1 MKKLT
6 KKELE
11 AIENE
16 RKEIRH
22 KRLEMIRSLE
32 SYWKDVDAT
41 IRVAKL
47 NDNKEMLSYSDRL
60 VKSEEEKLW
69 NNYENLQGLTEIQIQ
84 ALRVLVRNKNE
95 REQFYKDKYCRM
107 KEQLPED
114 AVWISDIVWKEEDLI
129 EMVNFYKSLG
139 ITKMYYTDKSTA
151 ALHVIVW
158 LTRLGCKIVG
168 ITNITEY
175 NEGLIIEL

>member
-16 RKEIRH
+16 RKEMRH

-32 SYWKDVDAT
+32 SFWKDVDAT

-47 NDNKEMLSYSDRL
+47 NDNKEILSYSDRL

-69 NNYENLQGLTEIQIQ
+69 NNYENLKGLTKIQTQ
-84 ALRVLVRNKNE
+84 ALRILVLNKNE
-95 REQFYKDKYCRM
+95 REQFFRDKYCTM
-107 KEQLPED
+107 KEQLPEN
-114 AVWISDIVWKEEDLI
+114 AVWINDIIWEEEDLI

-139 ITKMYYTDKSTA
+139 ITKMYYTDRGTL
-151 ALHVIVW
+151 ALPVIVW
-158 LTRLGCKIVG
+158 LTRLGCKI
-168 ITNITEY
+168 IDTTKISEF
-175 NEGLIIEL
+175 NEGLVIEL

>member
-16 RKEIRH
+16 RKEMRH

-32 SYWKDVDAT
+32 SFWKDVDAT

-47 NDNKEMLSYSDRL
+47 NDNKEILGYDDRL

-69 NNYENLQGLTEIQIQ
+69 NNYENLKGLTKIQTQ
-84 ALRVLVRNKNE
+84 ALRILVCNKNE
-95 REQFYKDKYCRM
+95 REQFFRDKYCIM
-107 KEQLPED
+107 KVQLPED
-114 AVWISDIVWKEEDLI
+114 AVWIRDVIWKEEDLI

-139 ITKMYYTDKSTA
+139 ITKMYYTDDSTA
-151 ALHVIVW
+151 ALPVIVW
-158 LTRLGCKIVG
+158 LTRLNCKIIG
-168 ITNITEY
+168 TTNILEY

>member
-16 RKEIRH
+16 RKEMRH

-32 SYWKDVDAT
+32 SFWKDVDAT

-69 NNYENLQGLTEIQIQ
+69 NNYENLKGLTEIQTQ
-84 ALRVLVRNKNE
+84 ALRILVWNKNE
-95 REQFYKDKYCRM
+95 RDQFFKDKYCIM

-114 AVWISDIVWKEEDLI
+114 AVWIRDIIWKEEDLI

-158 LTRLGCKIVG
+158 LTRLGCKIADTTK
-168 ITNITEY
+168 ISEF

>member
-16 RKEIRH
+16 RKEMRH

-32 SYWKDVDAT
+32 SFWKDVDAT

-47 NDNKEMLSYSDRL
+47 NDNKEILSYSDRL

-69 NNYENLQGLTEIQIQ
+69 NNYENLKGLTEQ
-84 ALRVLVRNKNE
+84 K
-95 REQFYKDKYCRM
+95 
-107 KEQLPED
+107 
-114 AVWISDIVWKEEDLI
+114 
-129 EMVNFYKSLG
+129 
-139 ITKMYYTDKSTA
+139 
-151 ALHVIVW
+151 
-158 LTRLGCKIVG
+158 
-168 ITNITEY
+168 
-175 NEGLIIEL
+175 

>member
-16 RKEIRH
+16 RKEMRH

-32 SYWKDVDAT
+32 SFWKDVDAT

-47 NDNKEMLSYSDRL
+47 NDNKEILTCSDRL

-69 NNYENLQGLTEIQIQ
+69 NNYENLKGLTKIQTE
-84 ALRVLVRNKNE
+84 ALRILVLNKNE
-95 REQFYKDKYCRM
+95 REQFFRDKYCTM
-107 KEQLPED
+107 KEQLPEN
-114 AVWISDIVWKEEDLI
+114 AVWINDIIWKEEDLI

-139 ITKMYYTDKSTA
+139 ITKMYYTDRGTL
-151 ALHVIVW
+151 ALPVIVW
-158 LTRLGCKIVG
+158 LTRLGCKIVDTTK
-168 ITNITEY
+168 ISEF
-175 NEGLIIEL
+175 NEGLVIEL

>member
-16 RKEIRH
+16 RKEMRY
-22 KRLEMIRSLE
+22 KRLEMVRSLE
-32 SYWKDVDAT
+32 SFWKDVDAT

-69 NNYENLQGLTEIQIQ
+69 NNYENLKGLTEIQTQ
-84 ALRVLVRNKNE
+84 ALRILVWNKNE
-95 REQFYKDKYCRM
+95 REQFFKDKYCIM
-107 KEQLPED
+107 KEQLP
-114 AVWISDIVWKEEDLI
+114 
-129 EMVNFYKSLG
+129 
-139 ITKMYYTDKSTA
+139 
-151 ALHVIVW
+151 
-158 LTRLGCKIVG
+158 
-168 ITNITEY
+168 
-175 NEGLIIEL
+175 